1 MFDSAADV
9 RLQDMFPLYWHSEK
23 SEYTWGWQAQD
34 AYDMLALWS
43 RAWSWHCGTLF
54 LFLSPQP
61 Q

>member
-34 AYDMLALWS
+34 AYDRLEVGRYLLEQS
-43 RAWSWHCGTLF
+43 LVS
-54 LFLSPQP
+54 
-61 Q
+61 